1 MKGFQEGCFCFQIQI
16 LLKMSIKMLSYSIR
30 NLNKR
35 TFGQNEEK
43 GYDINEYKL
52 N

>member
-1 MKGFQEGCFCFQIQI
+1 MFCFQIQI

-35 TFGQNEEK
+35 TFGQNEE
-43 GYDINEYKL
+43 GYDINAYYKL